1 MNKYSWLSTATRLI
15 RFAPDQRSVL
25 RELEAHIQDR
35 EDAYRAKGLDGYAA
49 ECAAVA
55 DMGDPEEVAQ
65 ELGRLHSPWWG
76 RLWRL
81 SRVVMWCVAVWA
93 GIALA
98 GFLIDNGD
106 RFFYAPALPEAHYT
120 YEYND
125 YRREIDVPET
135 WEPRGS
141 VPLSGYRFSA
151 PMAWVEHW
159 TPYTFEDGSVSERY
173 QLVVYLRADTWRFWE
188 PCSTSQSM
196 VLDHVATDSEGNC
209 YSYNYEAVQEGHR
222 SLFCNTYSSLPA
234 TTWYE
239 VQLELPGPEAPDWVE
254 IPVGYGGDS
263 LRVDLT
269 GERVS

>member
-15 RFAPDQRSVL
+15 RFAPDQRAVL

-120 YEYND
+120 VIPGDSYCLEA
-125 YRREIDVPET
+125 DVLET
-135 WEPRGS
+135 WEPKGS
-141 VPLSGYRFSA
+141 AKLGNYRFSA
-151 PMAWVEHW
+151 PMAWVEHGAD
-159 TPYTFEDGSVSERY
+159 TTGYEY
-173 QLVVYLRADTWRFWE
+173 YALVVYLRADTWRFWE

-196 VLDHVATDSEGNC
+196 VLDHVVTDSEGNC

-254 IPVGYGGDS
+254 IPVGYGGGS